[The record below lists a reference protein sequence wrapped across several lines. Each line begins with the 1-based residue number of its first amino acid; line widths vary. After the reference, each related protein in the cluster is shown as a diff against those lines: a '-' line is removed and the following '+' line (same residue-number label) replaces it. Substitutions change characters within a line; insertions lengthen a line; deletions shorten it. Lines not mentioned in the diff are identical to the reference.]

1 MEYKNEIRFALTPR
15 CNFKCVFCHN
25 EGSDKDEKM
34 KEIVT
39 SDDYCFITEVVSR
52 CLGIKEF
59 TLTGGEPLLRS
70 DILEIAKKI
79 KTKDNDVKLITNGV
93 FLSQYSAISGI
104 VDEIH
109 ISLGTLD
116 IDEHEK
122 RTMSKGQLSNVLGGI
137 DDVIGAKAT
146 IKINIVMINTENE
159 DTEHLEKI
167 MEFCKERFLETYL
180 IEIFPKESPYHM
192 SFSKIE
198 GLLKKMGYVR
208 GKEKGVKVAY
218 FKEGYPKVSV
228 VFVPCSFVASPLV
241 GDPVGF
247 CKTHQSIYIQ
257 SDLTSQPC
265 FMKASNRISLLDEV
279 KNRDESMLIRKIK
292 LIRAKIGQDCPL
304 LK

>member
-1 MEYKNEIRFALTPR
+1 MEYKNEIRFALTSR
-15 CNFKCVFCHN
+15 CNFQCVFCHN

-34 KEIVT
+34 KEMAT
-39 SDDYCFITEVVSR
+39 PDDYHFITEVASR

-59 TLTGGEPLLRS
+59 TLTGGEPLLRK
-70 DILEIAKKI
+70 DIVEITKRI
-79 KTKDNDVKLITNGV
+79 KAKDNDVKLITNGV

-104 VDEIH
+104 VDEVH

-122 RTMSKGQLSNVLGGI
+122 RTISKGQLSGVLGGI
-137 DDVIGAKAT
+137 DDVIGGKAV

-159 DTEHLEKI
+159 DTGHLEKI

-180 IEIFPKESPYHM
+180 IEIFPKESSYHM
-192 SFSKIE
+192 SFSEIE
-198 GLLKKMGYVR
+198 GLLKRMGYVR

-218 FKEGYPKVSV
+218 FKEGYPRVSV
-228 VFVPCSFVASPLV
+228 VFVPCSFVASPLI
-241 GDPVGF
+241 GDTASF
-247 CKTHQSIYIQ
+247 CKAHQSIYIQ

-265 FMKASNRISLLDEV
+265 FMRASNRISLLEEV
-279 KNRDESMLIRKIK
+279 KNRDESALIRKIK
-292 LIRAKIGQDCPL
+292 LIRAKVGQDCPL